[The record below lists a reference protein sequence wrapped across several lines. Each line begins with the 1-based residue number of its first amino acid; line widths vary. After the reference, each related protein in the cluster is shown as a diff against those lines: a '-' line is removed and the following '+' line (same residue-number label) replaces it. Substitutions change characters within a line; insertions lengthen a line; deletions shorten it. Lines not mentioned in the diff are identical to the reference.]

1 VGDPVN
7 LANRVEALTKD
18 LQATVLVS
26 RDIADRLGDRF
37 VLGRSATL
45 PVKGRKQPVEV
56 VEVLGQQVPPPAAAK
71 DRRGVGV

>member
-1 VGDPVN
+1 VVGDPVN
-7 LANRVEALTKD
+7 LANRVETLTKD

-26 RDIADRLGDRF
+26 RDIADRLGDGF

-45 PVKGRKQPVEV
+45 PVKGRRQPVEV
-56 VEVLGQQVPPPAAAK
+56 VEVLGQVPPPVAAK